1 MLAPFERE
9 CSSIDRFAFTF
20 ETTVGRSGNLSQ
32 FSNLMSW
39 TQEEWDAWKQG
50 TWGQQT
56 AASPATPPSWT
67 KPKDFGSPHGPSDK
81 HDTNLPKTFH
91 SDRNFYDTNEVYG
104 LQFPRQVQA
113 SSWAQKHQLAGR
125 DITSLKLHEL
135 CWQGWNNFALR
146 SLAQGRY
153 ASILFARS
161 IKEATFMSFLMQK
174 FRESKADLD
183 QFAHV
188 YCDQQGLTVDSSLS
202 ESAQKSAK
210 MKHLGDSIFYH
221 CKQYQQQELCDA
233 QERIKELEQQLVQ
246 AQKSA
251 PTSSSVKT
259 PSKRPSAED
268 PTSDNKKR
276 RLPIA
281 SPASQKPVKPAQTLL
296 QKAFDPNFEAS
307 KVLESQAPVSAVPQ
321 STSKW
326 IQNLNLDPKL
336 KEELVQSCKSASAT
350 VKSLS
355 EEELATLPQRAADF
369 GFPVRLLTTAKDP
382 DLLKIVLAACALAS

>member
-1 MLAPFERE
+1 
-9 CSSIDRFAFTF
+9 
-20 ETTVGRSGNLSQ
+20 
-32 FSNLMSW
+32 
-39 TQEEWDAWKQG
+39 
-50 TWGQQT
+50 
-56 AASPATPPSWT
+56 
-67 KPKDFGSPHGPSDK
+67 
-81 HDTNLPKTFH
+81 
-91 SDRNFYDTNEVYG
+91 
-104 LQFPRQVQA
+104 
-113 SSWAQKHQLAGR
+113 
-125 DITSLKLHEL
+125 
-135 CWQGWNNFALR
+135 
-146 SLAQGRY
+146 
-153 ASILFARS
+153 
-161 IKEATFMSFLMQK
+161 MSFLMQK

-210 MKHLGDSIFYH
+210 MKHFGDSIFYH

-259 PSKRPSAED
+259 LSKRPSAED

-321 STSKW
+321 STSKSKW

-355 EEELATLPQRAADF
+355 EEERATLPQRAADF

>member
-1 MLAPFERE
+1 
-9 CSSIDRFAFTF
+9 
-20 ETTVGRSGNLSQ
+20 
-32 FSNLMSW
+32 MSW

-183 QFAHV
+183 QFAQV
-188 YCDQQGLTVDSSLS
+188 YCDQQGFTVDSSLS

-210 MKHLGDSIFYH
+210 MKHFDNH

-268 PTSDNKKR
+268 PTSDSKNGDCR
-276 RLPIA
+276 SLLPRHR
-281 SPASQKPVKPAQTLL
+281 S
-296 QKAFDPNFEAS
+296 
-307 KVLESQAPVSAVPQ
+307 
-321 STSKW
+321 
-326 IQNLNLDPKL
+326 
-336 KEELVQSCKSASAT
+336 
-350 VKSLS
+350 
-355 EEELATLPQRAADF
+355 R
-369 GFPVRLLTTAKDP
+369 
-382 DLLKIVLAACALAS
+382 

>member
-1 MLAPFERE
+1 
-9 CSSIDRFAFTF
+9 
-20 ETTVGRSGNLSQ
+20 
-32 FSNLMSW
+32 
-39 TQEEWDAWKQG
+39 
-50 TWGQQT
+50 
-56 AASPATPPSWT
+56 
-67 KPKDFGSPHGPSDK
+67 
-81 HDTNLPKTFH
+81 
-91 SDRNFYDTNEVYG
+91 
-104 LQFPRQVQA
+104 
-113 SSWAQKHQLAGR
+113 
-125 DITSLKLHEL
+125 
-135 CWQGWNNFALR
+135 
-146 SLAQGRY
+146 
-153 ASILFARS
+153 
-161 IKEATFMSFLMQK
+161 MQK

-183 QFAHV
+183 QFAQV

-210 MKHLGDSIFYH
+210 MKHFCESIYNH

-246 AQKSA
+246 AQKNA

-281 SPASQKPVKPAQTLL
+281 SSPASQKPVKPAQTLL
-296 QKAFDPNFEAS
+296 EKAFDPNFEAS
-307 KVLESQAPVSAVPQ
+307 KVLV
-321 STSKW
+321 
-326 IQNLNLDPKL
+326 QNLNLDPKL

-369 GFPVRLLTTAKDP
+369 GFPVRLLTTSKEP

>member
-1 MLAPFERE
+1 
-9 CSSIDRFAFTF
+9 
-20 ETTVGRSGNLSQ
+20 
-32 FSNLMSW
+32 
-39 TQEEWDAWKQG
+39 
-50 TWGQQT
+50 
-56 AASPATPPSWT
+56 
-67 KPKDFGSPHGPSDK
+67 
-81 HDTNLPKTFH
+81 
-91 SDRNFYDTNEVYG
+91 
-104 LQFPRQVQA
+104 
-113 SSWAQKHQLAGR
+113 
-125 DITSLKLHEL
+125 
-135 CWQGWNNFALR
+135 
-146 SLAQGRY
+146 
-153 ASILFARS
+153 
-161 IKEATFMSFLMQK
+161 MSFLMQK

-183 QFAHV
+183 QFAQV
-188 YCDQQGLTVDSSLS
+188 YCDQQGFTVDSSLS

-210 MKHLGDSIFYH
+210 MKHFCESIYNH
-221 CKQYQQQELCDA
+221 RKQYQQQELCDA

-246 AQKSA
+246 APKSA

-281 SPASQKPVKPAQTLL
+281 SAASQKPVNPAQTLL

-355 EEELATLPQRAADF
+355 EEERATLPQRAADF

>member
-1 MLAPFERE
+1 
-9 CSSIDRFAFTF
+9 
-20 ETTVGRSGNLSQ
+20 
-32 FSNLMSW
+32 MSW

-183 QFAHV
+183 QFAQV
-188 YCDQQGLTVDSSLS
+188 YCDQQGFTVDSPLS
-202 ESAQKSAK
+202 ESAAK
-210 MKHLGDSIFYH
+210 MKQFCESIYNH

-246 AQKSA
+246 APKSA

-276 RLPIA
+276 RQPIA
-281 SPASQKPVKPAQTLL
+281 SSPASQKPVKPAQTLL
-296 QKAFDPNFEAS
+296 EKAFDPNFEAS

-326 IQNLNLDPKL
+326 IQNLKLDPKL

-350 VKSLS
+350 VKSFS
-355 EEELATLPQRAADF
+355 EEERTTLPQRAADF
-369 GFPVRLLTTAKDP
+369 GFPARLLTTAKEP

>member
-9 CSSIDRFAFTF
+9 CSSIDRFAFIF

-56 AASPATPPSWT
+56 AASPPT
-67 KPKDFGSPHGPSDK
+67 SDK
-81 HDTNLPKTFH
+81 HDTTLPKTFH
-91 SDRNFYDTNEVYG
+91 SDRSFYDTNEVYG

-183 QFAHV
+183 QFAQV

-210 MKHLGDSIFYH
+210 MKHFCESIYHH

-276 RLPIA
+276 RLLIA
-281 SPASQKPVKPAQTLL
+281 SSPASQKPVKPAQTLL
-296 QKAFDPNFEAS
+296 EKAFDPKIEAS

-355 EEELATLPQRAADF
+355 EEERATLPQRAADF
-369 GFPVRLLTTAKDP
+369 GFPVRLLTTAKEP